1 VVITLLVVDDEPL
14 VRDAVREILET
25 DGEIETRVAG
35 DGREA
40 VDMVDRYR
48 PDVVLMDI
56 RMPVLDGLA
65 ATQEIRRR
73 HPEQR
78 IVVLTTFGDA
88 EHVDR
93 AVALGVDGFLLK
105 SGDPIELL
113 RGVRAVAD
121 GGASLSSAVAAMVLQ
136 RARGA
141 VPPPG
146 SVAAASRA
154 LAGLPPRERDVVD
167 LVAEG
172 LTNAEIAARLRL
184 TETTVKGY
192 LSASF
197 ARLGVS
203 NRVQA
208 ALVVWRAR

>member
-1 VVITLLVVDDEPL
+1 
-14 VRDAVREILET
+14 
-25 DGEIETRVAG
+25 
-35 DGREA
+35 
-40 VDMVDRYR
+40 MVDRHR

-65 ATQEIRRR
+65 ATAEIRRR
-73 HPEQR
+73 HPQQQ
-78 IVVLTTFGDA
+78 VVLLTTFGDA
-88 EHVDR
+88 EYVDR
-93 AVALGVDGFLLK
+93 AVALGIDGFLLK
-105 SGDPIELL
+105 SGDPLELL

-121 GGASLSSAVAAMVLQ
+121 GGASLSSSIAAMVLQ

-141 VPPPG
+141 TTPLG
-146 SVAAASRA
+146 DAATAARA
-154 LAGLPPRERDVVD
+154 LAGLPPREREVVD

-197 ARLGVS
+197 ARIGVT

-208 ALVVWRAR
+208 ALTVWRAR

>member
-1 VVITLLVVDDEPL
+1 VVIKLLVVDDEPL
-14 VRDAVREILET
+14 VRHAVGAIIET
-25 DGEIETRVAG
+25 DEEIETRFAC

-40 VDMVDRYR
+40 VDMVDRHR
-48 PDVVLMDI
+48 PDVVLMDL

-65 ATQEIRRR
+65 ATEEIRRR
-73 HPEQR
+73 HPKQR
-78 IVVLTTFGDA
+78 IVILTTFGDA
-88 EHVDR
+88 EYVDR

-105 SGDPIELL
+105 SGDPLELL

-121 GGASLSSAVAAMVLQ
+121 GGASLSSTVAAMVLH
-136 RARGA
+136 RAREA
-141 VPPPG
+141 ASPLG
-146 SVAAASRA
+146 SPATASRA
-154 LAGLPPRERDVVD
+154 LAGLPKRERDVVD

-208 ALVVWRAR
+208 ALIVWRAR